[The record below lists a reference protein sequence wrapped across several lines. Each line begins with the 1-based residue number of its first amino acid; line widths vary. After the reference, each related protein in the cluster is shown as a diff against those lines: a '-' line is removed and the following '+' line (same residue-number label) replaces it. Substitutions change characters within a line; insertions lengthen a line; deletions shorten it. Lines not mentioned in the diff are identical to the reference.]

1 MSTLVRITPEELAKR
16 AALRKPGYEEAFQL
30 ASVTDAD
37 GRRLLISQE
46 ALRVLW
52 EEFGAPGLGDEIH
65 APSGCCGG

>member
-37 GRRLLISQE
+37 GRRLIM
-46 ALRVLW
+46 ALSREQIWLLK
-52 EEFGAPGLGDEIH
+52 A
-65 APSGCCGG
+65 AQR

>member
-1 MSTLVRITPEELAKR
+1 MRITPEELAKW

-37 GRRLLISQE
+37 GRHLLISQE